1 MSQLEKFEH
10 LTFDDIMELLFS
22 FLGVAI
28 VLLLL
33 SYFFKWTFFSFGA
46 IYWWNNKDLV
56 KIFIPALFTL
66 FVYFLIFIWL
76 VWL

>member
-33 SYFFKWTFFSFGA
+33 SYFFK
-46 IYWWNNKDLV
+46 
-56 KIFIPALFTL
+56 
-66 FVYFLIFIWL
+66 
-76 VWL
+76 